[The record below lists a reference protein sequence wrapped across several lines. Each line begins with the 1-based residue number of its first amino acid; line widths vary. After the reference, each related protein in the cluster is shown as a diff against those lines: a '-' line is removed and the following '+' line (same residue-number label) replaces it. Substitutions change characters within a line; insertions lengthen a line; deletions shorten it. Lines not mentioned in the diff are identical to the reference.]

1 MNTSAIRIGISAN
14 LMHADPSRTIYNG
27 RRLLYLEQSMADWI
41 YASKQAT
48 PLLLPF
54 GQDPQEVQAQAQQLV
69 ATIDALVLHGGADVC
84 PRSYDQEP
92 LRPEWEGDATRDAQ
106 EIALV
111 HACIKQDI
119 PILGVC
125 RGMQLLNV
133 ALGGSLYQD
142 INHQR
147 PNTLTHRDAALYQR
161 NHHGVILSGELA
173 KQFGQ
178 TTGKINSVHHQAV
191 DRLAPGLQIE
201 ARCAEDQTVEAI
213 RRPRATARDP
223 YVMGVQWHPEF
234 QSPHETT
241 LLSPSVIFND
251 LIEAIRARR
260 S

>member
-1 MNTSAIRIGISAN
+1 MSTRPLRIGISAN
-14 LMHADPSRTIYNG
+14 LMHADPARTIYNG

-41 YASKQAT
+41 YSSQQAV

-54 GQDPQEVQAQAQQLV
+54 GQDAQDLKDQAFKLTGA
-69 ATIDALVLHGGADVC
+69 IDALVLHGGADVC
-84 PRSYDQEP
+84 PLTYGQDP
-92 LRPEWEGDATRDAQ
+92 LRPEWAGDAVRDAQ

-111 HACIKQDI
+111 HACIERDL

-147 PNTLTHRDAALYQR
+147 PGTLTHRDAAIYQR

-173 KQFGQ
+173 ERFGQ
-178 TTGKINSVHHQAV
+178 TRGKINSVHHQAV
-191 DRLAPGLQIE
+191 DELAPGLVIE
-201 ARCAEDQTVEAI
+201 ARCEEDQTIEAI
-213 RRPRATARDP
+213 RKPRTSAHDP
-223 YVMGVQWHPEF
+223 YIMGVQWHPEF
-234 QSPHETT
+234 QSPQETA
-241 LLSPSVIFND
+241 LLSPKVILND
-251 LIEAIRARR
+251 LLEAIRARI